1 MNNKHYVGRRAKSI
15 TLGRKLPPVSG
26 VVLSGDNDTVFV
38 AGNER
43 GYVVETFVP
52 NATQQM
58 ANDLLN
64 KMRGFEYQGYTAQ
77 NAFIPPDV
85 ELGDGITV
93 KGVYGVLASREYSF
107 TPKMTEN
114 ISAPYEN
121 EDEHEYGYKGN
132 YAQELAHK
140 VQQGQLYYGTRIS
153 KKNGLEIVKT
163 DGNIEKSRV
172 ILNSDTLAFYNNN
185 GQEAFYYD
193 APSGVFRITQYA
205 NVEDALN
212 GSQAFAKLELTAQQ
226 LQVQIN
232 DAKGNISTLTQTA
245 TSLQSQISSNDRD
258 ISTLTQTA
266 TSLQSQITNAV
277 GDISSIEQY
286 AKSIRLSVSN
296 GYQNSTI
303 SLTANG
309 VAIDSETITFTGAV
323 TYQALS
329 GQGTTVING
338 SNITTGTISAAR
350 INLTGAIS
358 WSELSSS
365 VENYIDAA
373 YDNADSA
380 IDIAN
385 SAADDIVNLANGYF
399 RNGTF
404 IDRTS
409 IYSPEIYAQ
418 EMSIIAESNS
428 GGLYLY
434 GPYNSRN
441 YCMFAV
447 EYYGGGDAPNIDI
460 YSPAGGTITLH
471 ATYIGKNASA
481 LLEIQGYTMF
491 FGTVNFTNANVI
503 GLT

>member
-15 TLGRKLPPVSG
+15 TIGKKLPPVSG
-26 VVLSGDNDTVFV
+26 VVLSGDNDAVFV
-38 AGNER
+38 AGDES

-64 KMRGFEYQGYTAQ
+64 KMQGFEYQGYTAQ

-107 TPKMTEN
+107 TPKMSET

-132 YAQELAHK
+132 YAQDIAHK

-163 DGNIEKSRV
+163 DGNLEKSRV
-172 ILNSDTLAFYNNN
+172 ILNSDTLAFYNDN

-193 APSGVFRITQYA
+193 SPSGVFRLTQYA
-205 NVEDALN
+205 NVEDALD
-212 GSQAFAKLELTAQQ
+212 GSQAFSQLEFTAQQ

-232 DAKGNISTLTQTA
+232 DAKGNISSLQQTA
-245 TSLQSQISSNDRD
+245 SSLQTQITNNDKD

-266 TSLQSQITNAV
+266 SSLQTQITNAT
-277 GDISSIEQY
+277 GDISAIEQY

-296 GYQNSTI
+296 GYYSSTI

-323 TYQALS
+323 TYRDLS
-329 GQGTTVING
+329 GEGATVING

-350 INLTGAIS
+350 VNLTGAIS
-358 WSELSSS
+358 WNAFDQD
-365 VENYIDAA
+365 VEDYIDTGYENANNA
-373 YDNADSA
+373 YN
-380 IDIAN
+380 DIWK
-385 SAADDIVNLANGYF
+385 LANGTLK
-399 RNGTF
+399 NGTF

-409 IYSPEIYAQ
+409 IYSPSMYAQ
-418 EMSIIAESNS
+418 DMNIIAESNS

-434 GPYNSRN
+434 GEYQNRSH
-441 YCMFAV
+441 CAFAV
-447 EYYGGGDAPNIDI
+447 EYSSAGDFPEVDI
-460 YSPAGGTITLH
+460 YSPSGGNIRLVAREVTGGSRNALIDF
-471 ATYIGKNASA
+471 IGDMVFYGSVD
-481 LLEIQGYTMF
+481 F
-491 FGTVNFTNANVI
+491 SNANVT
-503 GLT
+503 GL